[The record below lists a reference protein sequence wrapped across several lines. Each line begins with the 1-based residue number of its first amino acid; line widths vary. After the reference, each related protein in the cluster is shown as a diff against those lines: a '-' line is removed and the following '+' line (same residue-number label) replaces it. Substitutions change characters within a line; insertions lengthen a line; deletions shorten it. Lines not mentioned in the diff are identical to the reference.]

1 MVRDLYPNLMCGL
14 KWIHAGSLNMTTY
27 GTIPSQA
34 NASSNLSLL
43 GRAKEVISLG
53 LSSQRPWLELVQCN
67 AFSLPISFSVATE
80 RIKTNIMI
88 FRTNYS
94 VIFIVTI
101 LISMLWQ
108 PVHLSFFFILI
119 FAWLYVY
126 SRDNVPL
133 MIFGSVID
141 DSTLVLVLLVF
152 TIGVFILTNIS
163 HSILFGVLAGLPVVL
178 VHGMCRN
185 TEPLFVLEDDEEKV
199 TMSVASSSL
208 SSSS

>member
-1 MVRDLYPNLMCGL
+1 
-14 KWIHAGSLNMTTY
+14 MTTY

-34 NASSNLSLL
+34 NASSNLSVL
-43 GRAKEVISLG
+43 GRAKELISLG
-53 LSSQRPWLELVQCN
+53 LSSQRPWLELVQCS
-67 AFSLPISFSVATE
+67 AFTFPISFSVATE

-88 FRTNYS
+88 FRTNYI

-101 LISMLWQ
+101 FISLLLQ
-108 PVHLSFFFILI
+108 PVHLSVFFILI
-119 FAWLYVY
+119 IAWLYVY
-126 SRDNVPL
+126 SRDNEPL
-133 MIFGSVID
+133 LIFGSVID

-152 TIGVFILTNIS
+152 TIGIFLLTNIS
-163 HSILFGVLAGLPVVL
+163 RGILIGFLAGLPVVL

-199 TMSVASSSL
+199 TKNVASSSL